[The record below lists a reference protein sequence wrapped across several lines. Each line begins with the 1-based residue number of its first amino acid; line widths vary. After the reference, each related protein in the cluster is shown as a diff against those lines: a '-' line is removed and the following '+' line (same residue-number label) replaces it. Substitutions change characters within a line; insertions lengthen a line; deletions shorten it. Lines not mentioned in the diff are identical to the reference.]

1 MVLLLQ
7 YLVAGVVARRNPL
20 RALWTMLP
28 AYLVGWGCCSSAAT
42 LPYTLRQT
50 KKNGV
55 SSETAD
61 LVIPLCANV
70 HLAGSM
76 ANMVV
81 YAAGLLLLMGETAT
95 FGAFTEYILMISVIA
110 VASPGVPG
118 GVVLASAAV
127 AEAAL
132 GFTAERY
139 AIMIAVYMA
148 LDGRRRDCADRGP
161 SAPRRPEGRAMT
173 EAVFSTWGALAGLA
187 VAIVLIVRRATP
199 AYALVLGALAG
210 GLLGGG
216 GLPATVAAMISGTQA
231 MMPSVLRIL
240 VSGVLV
246 GALVKTGS
254 AAKIADAVVAGCGSR
269 FALAAVAL
277 ATLIVTAVGVFV
289 DIAVITVAPVA
300 LAIGRRADI
309 PVPALLLAM
318 IGGGKAGN
326 VISPNPNTI
335 AVAEA
340 FHIDLTTLIAAN
352 IIPAA
357 CAFGMTVL
365 LSTWLARKRTACA
378 TTFSGAEVPSDLPSL
393 GQAVSGPVVVVALLS
408 LRPICGVMVDPLV
421 ALPAGGL
428 VSILVCGCARQTV
441 AFAEFGLGKVAGV
454 SILLVGTGTIAGI
467 IKASGLNGDVNALLH
482 ACHLPVFALAPVSG
496 LLFSGATA
504 STVAGVTIASQTFAS
519 TLVSAGVPTVS
530 AAAMLHAGGT
540 VFDALP
546 HGSFFHAT
554 AGAVGMGVRDRLRL
568 FPYGE
573 IVGATTMIA
582 STLVYLIMR

>member
-1 MVLLLQ
+1 
-7 YLVAGVVARRNPL
+7 
-20 RALWTMLP
+20 
-28 AYLVGWGCCSSAAT
+28 
-42 LPYTLRQT
+42 
-50 KKNGV
+50 
-55 SSETAD
+55 
-61 LVIPLCANV
+61 
-70 HLAGSM
+70 
-76 ANMVV
+76 
-81 YAAGLLLLMGETAT
+81 
-95 FGAFTEYILMISVIA
+95 
-110 VASPGVPG
+110 
-118 GVVLASAAV
+118 
-127 AEAAL
+127 
-132 GFTAERY
+132 
-139 AIMIAVYMA
+139 
-148 LDGRRRDCADRGP
+148 
-161 SAPRRPEGRAMT
+161 MT

-216 GLPATVAAMISGTQA
+216 GLSATVAAMISGTQA

-365 LSTWLARKRTACA
+365 LSTWLARRRTACA
-378 TTFSGAEVPSDLPSL
+378 TTFWRS
-393 GQAVSGPVVVVALLS
+393 VSGPVVVIALLA

-428 VSILVCGCARQTV
+428 VSTLVCGCARQMV

-504 STVAGVTIASQTFAS
+504 STVAGVTIASQTFAG
-519 TLVSAGVPTVS
+519 TLVSAGVPAVS